1 MKIDELINDRKKLE
15 EAYRFFINK
24 KLLFKRD
31 ANLTSAHIAKSNS
44 NLEFVDFLIKNN
56 KFLDWAVIG
65 LYYSVYHASLAL
77 LSKNGFASK
86 NHNATLCF
94 IMRHFSQIS
103 KEDVELIN
111 KLAVTKEYIS
121 FYSGLKEERSKASYS
136 TSLFFNKKI
145 VEELREKS
153 IKLIN
158 KIKLIVEQ

>member
-1 MKIDELINDRKKLE
+1 MSNRKKLK
-15 EAYRFFINK
+15 EAYKFFIDK

-31 ANLTSAHIAKSNS
+31 TNLTLAHIAKSNS

-56 KFLDWAVIG
+56 KFFDWAVIG

-94 IMRHFSQIS
+94 IIRNFSQIS
-103 KEDVELIN
+103 KEEIELIN
-111 KLAVTKEYIS
+111 SLAISKEDIA
-121 FYSGLKEERSKASYS
+121 FYSGLKDERSKASYS
-136 TSLFFNKKI
+136 TSLFFNKKA

-158 KIKLIVEQ
+158 KIKLVIEQ